1 MILESLK
8 SKHAEAFPVFE
19 ADQTAA
25 FTALYD
31 EGKAQYRRVT
41 ENYEGSSPEDHCWF
55 ARTIF
60 QGVERLKNLLA
71 ASSLASCS
79 GRRSRNSYVILKGR
93 TEHVLQ
99 RQLSQA

>member
-25 FTALYD
+25 FTALYETLSD

-60 QGVERLKNLLA
+60 QGVERLQEPSRSKLA
-71 ASSLASCS
+71 
-79 GRRSRNSYVILKGR
+79 RI
-93 TEHVLQ
+93 VLGQ
-99 RQLSQA
+99 EIEK